1 MVRRI
6 RLTTGL
12 VLFAYVATHLTNHAL
27 GLFSLQAME
36 AGREYFLLLW
46 RNPVGTAALYGSLIT
61 HFALAL
67 WAIYSRRRLDYTIG
81 EAAQLLL
88 GIAIPALLALH
99 MVGSRGAHEL
109 AGTND
114 TYTFVLLAQWRFGAP
129 EALWTQ
135 SLGTIAAW
143 VHGCI
148 GLAYWLRLK
157 PFFTKWQFVL
167 FAVALL
173 LPVLALLGYTH
184 AGRAVLEM
192 SADPDWRR
200 AALAAI
206 GPPDRAAQAILL
218 AVRDGIWWTVGGGV
232 AAALALRF
240 IRQVAERNRN
250 RVRVSYPDG
259 RTVNIPPGTSIL
271 DASRLG
277 GIPHAS
283 VCGGRG
289 RCSTCRVRVMDGADA
304 LPAPSPEE
312 QRVLERIGAPPHVR
326 LACQT
331 RPTVNVDVM
340 PLLPPTAG
348 IRESQPRP
356 GYLRGQEREI
366 AILFADLRD
375 FTRFSERKLPYDVVF
390 VLNRYFAGM
399 GAAVESAGGHLDKF
413 IGDGVMALFG
423 IGNDISVG
431 CRQAIEAARLMGERL
446 DELNRSLEHDLDEP
460 LRIGIGIHV
469 GHAII
474 GEMGY
479 GTATSLT
486 AIGDSVNTAS
496 RIEAMTKEYKAQ
508 LVLSEDVARNA
519 GVDLSGF
526 PAHELSVR
534 GREEPIRAIVVA
546 RTAELSEK
554 LPTSA

>member
-6 RLTTGL
+6 RLITGL

-36 AGREYFLLLW
+36 GGRAWFLLLW
-46 RNPVGTAALYGSLIT
+46 RNPLGTAALYASLIV

-67 WAIYSRRRLDYTIG
+67 WAIYARRRLDYSPG

-88 GIAIPALLALH
+88 GIAVPLLLALH
-99 MVGSRGAHEL
+99 IVGTRGAHEL
-109 AGTND
+109 AGTAD
-114 TYTFVLLAQWRFGAP
+114 SYAYVLLAHFRFGGPADVWLQT
-129 EALWTQ
+129 AGVL
-135 SLGTIAAW
+135 AAW
-143 VHGCI
+143 IHGSI

-157 PFFTKWQFVL
+157 PFFQRWQYVL
-167 FAVALL
+167 FGAALL
-173 LPVLALLGYTH
+173 LPVLSLLGYVN
-184 AGRAVLEM
+184 AGREVL
-192 SADPDWRR
+192 ALAQDAAWRR

-206 GPPDRAAQAILL
+206 GPPTGDTLRLLL
-218 AVRDGIWWTVGGGV
+218 AVREGVWWVVGGGV
-232 AAALALRF
+232 ALALAARLV
-240 IRQVAERNRN
+240 RQAAERNRN
-250 RVRVSYPDG
+250 IIRIVYPDG
-259 RTVNIPPGTSIL
+259 AAINVPPGTTIL
-271 DASRLG
+271 DASRMARV
-277 GIPHAS
+277 PHAS

-289 RCSTCRVRVMDGADA
+289 RCSTCRVRVTAGAEG
-304 LPAPSPEE
+304 LPAPGADE
-312 QRVLERIGAPPHVR
+312 QKVLDRIEAPPHVR

-331 RPTVNVDVM
+331 RPLGDIAVM
-340 PLLPPTAG
+340 PLLPPTATL
-348 IRESQPRP
+348 RESFTRP

-423 IGNDISVG
+423 IESDIVTG
-431 CRQAIEAARLMGERL
+431 CRQAVDAARAMGKKL

-460 LRIGIGIHV
+460 LRIGIGIHA

-479 GTATSLT
+479 GQATSLT
-486 AIGDSVNTAS
+486 AVGDAVNTAS
-496 RIEAMTKEYKAQ
+496 RIEAMTKEYAAQ
-508 LVLSEDVARNA
+508 LVLSEDVADKA

-526 PAHELSVR
+526 PAHELAVR
-534 GREEPIRAIVVA
+534 GRSEPIRAIVVA
-546 RTAELSEK
+546 RTAD
-554 LPTSA
+554 LPPRHTA